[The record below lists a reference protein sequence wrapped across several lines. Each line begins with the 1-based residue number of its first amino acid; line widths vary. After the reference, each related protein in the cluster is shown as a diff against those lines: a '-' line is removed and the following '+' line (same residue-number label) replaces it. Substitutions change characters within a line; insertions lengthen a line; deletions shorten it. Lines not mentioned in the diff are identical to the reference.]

1 MKISLLLTTLLPLAS
16 ASPVVQDKAE
26 LRGGGR
32 GGKGGKLDFDLVGFA
47 KDNPIGP
54 TTGGEGGKTSVVDTF
69 EALQSAVTGSEK
81 KVVYLKGTLTNPPT
95 RLKVGS
101 NTSLLG
107 WGRGGELIGNGIDV
121 TSSDNVIIRN
131 LGIRKV
137 LNTDALQIT
146 NSTRVWVDHNE
157 FESSGLENGPDYN
170 DGQCDIVRGS
180 NWITVSWNY
189 FHDHWKVSEANLQGK
204 DSANFS
210 SHLWLVTATCC
221 AR

>member
-1 MKISLLLTTLLPLAS
+1 MKISLFLTTLLLPLAS
-16 ASPVVQDKAE
+16 ASPVAQDEAE
-26 LRGGGR
+26 QRAHDH
-32 GGKGGKLDFDLVGFA
+32 GGKGAKLDFDLVGFA

-54 TTGGEGGKTSVVDTF
+54 TTGGEGGKTSVVETF
-69 EALQSAVTGSEK
+69 EALQSAVAGSEK
-81 KVVYLKGTLTNPPT
+81 KIVYLKGTLTNPPT

-107 WGRGGELIGNGIDV
+107 WGRGGELIGNGIDING
-121 TSSDNVIIRN
+121 SDNVIIRN
-131 LGIRKV
+131 LGIRNV
-137 LNTDALQIT
+137 LNADGLQII

-189 FHDHWKVSEANLQGK
+189 FHDHWKVSGAN
-204 DSANFS
+204 SCS
-210 SHLWLVTATCC
+210 
-221 AR
+221 

>member
-1 MKISLLLTTLLPLAS
+1 MKISVFFATLLPLIVS
-16 ASPVVQDKAE
+16 ASPLAQDENRQGASGPGDE
-26 LRGGGR
+26 
-32 GGKGGKLDFDLVGFA
+32 GGKLNFDLVGFA

-54 TTGGEGGKTSVVDTF
+54 TTGGEGGKTSVVETF

-81 KVVYLKGTLTNPPT
+81 KVVYLKGKLTNPPA

-107 WGRGGELIGNGIDV
+107 WGGGGELIGNGIDI
-121 TSSDNVIIRN
+121 SGSENVIIRN
-131 LGIRKV
+131 LGIRNV
-137 LNTDALQIT
+137 LNADGLQII

-157 FESSGLENGPDYN
+157 FESSGLSHGPDYN

-189 FHDHWKVSEANLQGK
+189 FHDHWKVCIADVSGRNST
-204 DSANFS
+204 DSCPVLS
-210 SHLWLVTATCC
+210 RW
-221 AR
+221 